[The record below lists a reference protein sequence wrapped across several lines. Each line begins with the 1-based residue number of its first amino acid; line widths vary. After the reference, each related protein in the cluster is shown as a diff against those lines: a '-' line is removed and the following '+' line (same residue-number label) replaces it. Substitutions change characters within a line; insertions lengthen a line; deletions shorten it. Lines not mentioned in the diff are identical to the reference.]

1 MKAKNW
7 MVFVFVLL
15 SLFVSVGA
23 FAQDAAEETAAT
35 ETEAAAAETPR
46 GCGAAPGRLRRGGA
60 PSKGPRQRRPGGP
73 M

>member
-23 FAQDAAEETAAT
+23 FAQDAAEETT
-35 ETEAAAAETPR
+35 AAETEVTASDESSSMR
-46 GCGAAPGRLRRGGA
+46 ML
-60 PSKGPRQRRPGGP
+60 
-73 M
+73 